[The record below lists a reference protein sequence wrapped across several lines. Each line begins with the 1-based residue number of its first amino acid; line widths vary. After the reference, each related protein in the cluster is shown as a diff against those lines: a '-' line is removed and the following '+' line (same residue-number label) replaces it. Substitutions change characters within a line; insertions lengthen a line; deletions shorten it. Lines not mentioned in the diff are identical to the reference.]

1 MSAKRTKSAA
11 EKRIRR
17 RNFSMFIIAVIILV
31 CVCLF
36 TPVFSVSNISVV
48 GNSIHTNEAI
58 LSASNIKRG
67 DNLFLVNTKKAE
79 AQIMAMGHMENV
91 KISRKFFSKLEITV
105 TESLETAYVSFSG
118 NYVGISASGKILSI
132 SKSSKDSPK
141 KPLVSGYALQ
151 KPKVGEDMVGKDAKK
166 TEILKS
172 LLGALTE
179 NKLITFVK
187 KIDIT
192 DVSSIGLT
200 LNSDTKIILGED
212 DQIDYKLKC
221 LNAVLEELGEIR
233 GGKINVS
240 DPSNVI
246 YEGGN

>member
-1 MSAKRTKSAA
+1 MKRTKSAA

-17 RNFSMFIIAVIILV
+17 RNFLMFIIAVIIFV
-31 CVCLF
+31 SVCLF
-36 TPVFSVSNISVV
+36 TPLFSVSKISVE
-48 GNSIHTNEAI
+48 GNSIHTDEAI
-58 LSASNIKRG
+58 LSACSIKKG
-67 DNLFLVNTKKAE
+67 DNLFLINTKKAE
-79 AQIMAMGHMENV
+79 KQIMTLGHMENV
-91 KISRKFFSKLEITV
+91 KISRKFFSKLEIVV
-105 TESLETAYVSFSG
+105 TESAETAYVSFSG
-118 NYVGISASGKILSI
+118 NYVGISVSGKILSI

-141 KPLVSGYALQ
+141 KPLVSGYALT
-151 KPKVGEDMVGKDAKK
+151 KPKVGEDIQSKDSKK
-166 TEILKS
+166 TEILKT
-172 LLGALTE
+172 LLETLIE
-179 NKLITFVK
+179 NKLMSFVK

-192 DVSSIGLT
+192 EVSSIGIT
-200 LNSDTKIILGED
+200 LNSDTKVTLGED